1 MDAWLRECLS
11 ANSLSAELDQ
21 LTAFGAELLAACREQ
36 LATLPVTRFGPVNAT
51 KRTSDAMRAE
61 VTVTATGYRLQ
72 LFAPATVLT
81 LICGRKPG
89 KFPNLLA
96 IEQWI
101 EARGIVPRPD
111 QNGKSISTKSLAYLI
126 GRKIANSGNTVFV
139 QGPPSKLFADIL
151 SAPKVGAAIKAR
163 LLPLLVLQI
172 RTEIHQALTV

>member
-1 MDAWLRECLS
+1 MP
-11 ANSLSAELDQ
+11 AEIDQ

-51 KRTSDAMRAE
+51 RRTSEAMHAE
-61 VTVTATGYRLQ
+61 VTATATGYRLQ

-81 LICGRKPG
+81 LIYGRQPG

-101 EARGIVPRPD
+101 EAKGIVPRPD

-126 GRKIANSGNTVFV
+126 GRKIAREGNEVLK

-151 SAPKVGAAIKAR
+151 IGPNVSAAVKAR
-163 LLPLLVLQI
+163 VIPLLVEQV
-172 RTEIHQALTV
+172 RAEVHRALAA